1 MEAIETYLP
10 VGQAEG
16 RLSEVLEKVQQ
27 GKGKAVAL
35 TENGTPAAVLL
46 SYETFVGLLETLEI
60 LADND
65 TVRQLARSV
74 DDLHHGRVVE
84 VENIDEAFE

>member
-74 DDLHHGRVVE
+74 DDLRHGRVVE
-84 VENIDEAFE
+84 VENLDEVFE